1 MKFKIQELGNE
12 LNGFNINESTRKYDS
27 IVKTLEI
34 VTAKKLEEV
43 EKRLKEAW
51 MENVKSNSKRVENN
65 LDEFTKK
72 SSYTATAKKT
82 DPDCGTLELP

>member
-1 MKFKIQELGNE
+1 
-12 LNGFNINESTRKYDS
+12 
-27 IVKTLEI
+27 
-34 VTAKKLEEV
+34 
-43 EKRLKEAW
+43 

-82 DPDCGTLELP
+82 DPDCGTLELPQETVLTKKANICLKIF

>member
-43 EKRLKEAW
+43 EKRLKEA
-51 MENVKSNSKRVENN
+51 
-65 LDEFTKK
+65 
-72 SSYTATAKKT
+72 
-82 DPDCGTLELP
+82 

>member
-1 MKFKIQELGNE
+1 
-12 LNGFNINESTRKYDS
+12 
-27 IVKTLEI
+27 
-34 VTAKKLEEV
+34 
-43 EKRLKEAW
+43 